1 MSGPNSAGPNPAA
14 PAGGPREWAV
24 FFGWIAGLVLIGGA
38 AWFFTQPVREKMLMN
53 SVNRI
58 LAQEKG
64 ARLLSA
70 PLAAPRSSGLAVPL
84 GSWYG
89 LENSGDVFFVF
100 ALMRDGPLA
109 LWGARVSP
117 GGKVEELLPL
127 SGHARQIFADLPQGM
142 LLTYI
147 HRIEALGFP
156 AKGGTGE

>member
-1 MSGPNSAGPNPAA
+1 MSGMNPGALNPAEA
-14 PAGGPREWAV
+14 SPPRDWAV
-24 FFGWIAGLVLIGGA
+24 FFGWIAGLVLAGGII
-38 AWFFTQPVREKMLMN
+38 WFLTQPLRDQILMN

-58 LAQEKG
+58 LAQENG
-64 ARLLSA
+64 APLLSA
-70 PLAAPRSSGLAVPL
+70 PLSPPRSSGRAAPL

-127 SGHARQIFADLPQGM
+127 SGHARQISADLPRGI
-142 LLTYI
+142 LLTYV

-156 AKGGTGE
+156 GEEAPHE

>member
-1 MSGPNSAGPNPAA
+1 MSGMNPAA
-14 PAGGPREWAV
+14 ADPVEAPHPREWAV
-24 FFGWIAGLVLIGGA
+24 FFGWIAGLVLIGGTI
-38 AWFFTQPVREKMLMN
+38 WFLTRPVRDQMLMI

-58 LAQEKG
+58 LAQENG

-70 PLAAPRSSGLAVPL
+70 PLAAPRSSGPAAPL

-100 ALMRDGPLA
+100 TIMRDGPLA

-127 SGHARQIFADLPQGM
+127 SGHARQIFADIPQGM
-142 LLTYI
+142 MLTYI

-156 AKGGTGE
+156 AAEDSNE